1 MYSEEMKKV
10 MRYVRGNIRIDRET
24 FNKLSQYHLFTKA
37 DLEYKRTYTEG
48 IISGAF
54 VFSGIRVNEYNVI
67 KKYIAWE
74 YRRLER
80 IYFK

>member
-10 MRYVRGNIRIDRET
+10 MGYVRSNIRIDRET
-24 FNKLSQYHLFTKA
+24 FNKLSKYQLFTKS
-37 DLEYKRTYTEG
+37 DIEYKRTYMEG
-48 IISGAF
+48 VISGAF
-54 VFSGIRVNEYNVI
+54 VFSGLRVNEYNAI

>member
-10 MRYVRGNIRIDRET
+10 MKYVRMNIAQDRRA
-24 FNKLSQYHLFTKA
+24 FKMLSDSQFFTKS
-37 DLEYKRTYTEG
+37 DIEYKRTYMEG
-48 IISGAF
+48 VIAGTF
-54 VFSGIRVNEYNVI
+54 VFSGIRLHEYEAL

-80 IYFK
+80 IYFN